1 MSTILSLIASAI
13 DTLGGKNFALIGKGL
28 LALALLTGSFMAG
41 WHIKNLSCT
50 AAMAEQARSAAIDKT
65 VAITRSI
72 EESNRLRA
80 IDDDIAFAAAK
91 RQARETTQQTRIST
105 EVARH
110 VSRPDYHDCVL
121 DDCELCLANAAA
133 TGSDTHACPCP
144 PHAALP
150 DAAANYPSH

>member
-1 MSTILSLIASAI
+1 MSSLLGLIASALGN
-13 DTLGGKNFALIGKGL
+13 LGGKNAALIAAGL

-41 WHIKNLSCT
+41 WKIKNLSCT

-65 VAITRSI
+65 AAIQRSI
-72 EESNRLRA
+72 EEANRLRA
-80 IDDDIAFAAAK
+80 IDDSIAFAAAK
-91 RQARETTQQTRIST
+91 RQVRETTQQTRIST

-133 TGSDTHACPCP
+133 TGSDTAACPCP

-150 DAAANYPSH
+150 AATAREPSH